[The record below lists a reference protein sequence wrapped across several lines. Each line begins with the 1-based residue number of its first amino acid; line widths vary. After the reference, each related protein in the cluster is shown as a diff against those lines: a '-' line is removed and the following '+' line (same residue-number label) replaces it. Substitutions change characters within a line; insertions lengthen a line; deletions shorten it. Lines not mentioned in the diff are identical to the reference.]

1 VHFHVVFLYL
11 RIINLSKINKMKVFN
26 IVLLLIVLMAAGCK
40 TQKIAPKP
48 EPMASETV
56 VKPSDSSSVSSS
68 NGSAS
73 SSVKSREERITAAK
87 GEANDLGSKRFYIIL
102 GSFGVYENAQK
113 FKKQLMAEEFFPGI
127 LINEAGLYRVSVNSY
142 DDEGVARSRVSEIRE
157 KFPKYNDL
165 WLLIKKQ

>member
-1 VHFHVVFLYL
+1 
-11 RIINLSKINKMKVFN
+11 MKVLN
-26 IVLLLIVLMAAGCK
+26 IVLLLIVLMAVGCK
-40 TQKIAPKP
+40 TQKIAPKL
-48 EPMASETV
+48 EPMTSETV
-56 VKPSDSSSVSSS
+56 VKPSDSSASSS

-87 GEANDLGSKRFYIIL
+87 GEANDLGSNRFYIIL
-102 GSFGVYENAQK
+102 GSFSVYENAQK

-142 DDEGVARSRVSEIRE
+142 DDEGVARSRVGEIRQ
-157 KFPKYNDL
+157 KFPKYSDL

>member
-1 VHFHVVFLYL
+1 
-11 RIINLSKINKMKVFN
+11 MKVFN
-26 IVLLLIVLMAAGCK
+26 IVLLLIVIMAAGCK

-48 EPMASETV
+48 QPMKSETV
-56 VKPSDSSSVSSS
+56 VNPSDSGSS
-68 NGSAS
+68 AI
-73 SSVKSREERITAAK
+73 KSKEERFTAAK

-102 GSFGVYENAQK
+102 GSFGIYENAQK
-113 FKKQLMAEEFFPGI
+113 FKKQLMAEDFFPGI

-142 DDEGVARSRVSEIRE
+142 DDESVARSRVREIRE

>member
-1 VHFHVVFLYL
+1 
-11 RIINLSKINKMKVFN
+11 MKVLN
-26 IVLLLIVLMAAGCK
+26 IVLLLVFLMAVGCK

-48 EPMASETV
+48 VPSKSETTA
-56 VKPSDSSSVSSS
+56 KS
-68 NGSAS
+68 NDNEPVG
-73 SSVKSREERITAAK
+73 VKSKEERVTAAK
-87 GEANDLGSKRFYIIL
+87 GEAADLGSKRFYIIL

-113 FKKQLMAEEFFPGI
+113 FKKQLMSEDFFPGI

-142 DDEGVARSRVSEIRE
+142 DDESIASSRVGEIRQ